1 MKIAVVYYAYNEE
14 ALVRETL
21 LKSLEAMRSLG
32 ESFEIVFIDDGST
45 DRTGP
50 IAEEL
55 SRLHPEIKV
64 YRNEKNCGTGVSAL
78 RGLARAQ
85 GDLIVHNGIDYPFD
99 LRDLQKMIPL
109 TQETDI
115 VVAVRKSYPGYTP
128 RRRVIS
134 RINVALLRL
143 LFPLRLRDYN
153 FTQLY
158 KRKVLNAVKV
168 RSKSAGFV
176 MPETLL
182 RAHALGF
189 KITEIE
195 VEYHAREKGTALR
208 GSTRLVW
215 NALCDLLVYRI
226 ESFFSKIIPPKMP
239 MTKP

>member
-1 MKIAVVYYAYNEE
+1 MKISAVYYAYNEE
-14 ALVRETL
+14 NLVRETL
-21 LKSLEAMRSLG
+21 LKSLEAMRTLG
-32 ESFEIVFIDDGST
+32 HPFEIIFIDDGSI
-45 DRTGP
+45 DRTGQ

-55 SRLHPEIKV
+55 GRRYPEIKV
-64 YRNEKNCGTGVSAL
+64 YHHEKNCGTGISAL

-85 GDLIVHNGIDYPFD
+85 GDLIIHNGIDYPFD
-99 LRDLQKMIPL
+99 LCDLRKMIPL
-109 TQETDI
+109 TQEADA
-115 VVAVRKSYPGYTP
+115 VVAVRKDYAGYTL

-134 RINVALLRL
+134 RINIALLRL

-158 KRKVLNAVKV
+158 KRKVLSAVKV

-195 VEYHAREKGTALR
+195 IEYHAREKGTALR
-208 GSTRLVW
+208 GDTRLVW
-215 NALCDLLVYRI
+215 SALRELLVYRI
-226 ESFFSKIIPPKMP
+226 ESFFSKMIPSKMP
-239 MTKP
+239 MSKP